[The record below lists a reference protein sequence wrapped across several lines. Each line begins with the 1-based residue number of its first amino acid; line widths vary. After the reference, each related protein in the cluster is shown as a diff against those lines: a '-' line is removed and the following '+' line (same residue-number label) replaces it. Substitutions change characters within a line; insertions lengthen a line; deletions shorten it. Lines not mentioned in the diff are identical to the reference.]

1 MKNTKNPKEDAYIRD
16 VIKRG
21 DEGSDL
27 LGELSRQSWDKN
39 YILQYNGR
47 AYIKLPENEQTVVI
61 FQLTGPQE
69 ETDPRKYTKKTMERL
84 VQITK
89 ENDLTPLAIAN
100 VIDSQTGDPP
110 MLKDIMNELLNS
122 GIPVING
129 ENAILGKERMDHP
142 VSLAITCIAK
152 PEGES
157 KNLKEGV
164 FQYNG
169 RAFAVFY
176 HRNQLIFANSDG
188 VGTKTEF
195 YERALELGIRKTKYA
210 LHDSLAMKLDDAA
223 KQCIRVMA
231 ICDIVEHTENFDT
244 AYLKKHA
251 EHLGV
256 RYDLNYLLQCEV
268 SPKFKGYKQSAPAF
282 NVSGSAVG
290 LIPETQLE
298 KEFVP
303 EAGDFLIA
311 LAGEKPSPRS
321 NGITARRKFLIEKYG
336 LDWHSNPEFKE
347 RIEILEY
354 LTTPAT
360 IFYPLFVYLLK
371 QGTVTAVFH
380 LSGGTYNGKLA
391 RPLAKH
397 NFIAVI
403 ESLFP
408 LSKEELFFLNQD
420 FSEQNVRNAFAK
432 WPMGAEGFVS
442 TPDLESALE
451 QINMFNRYKT
461 VDKYRAKL
469 AGRIYP
475 PGALLLNPGI
485 GEYPIHFGGS

>member
-1 MKNTKNPKEDAYIRD
+1 MKNPKNSKGDEYIRD
-16 VIKRG
+16 VIKQG
-21 DEGSDL
+21 DKGSDL
-27 LGELSRQSWDKN
+27 LGELSRQSWDED
-39 YILQYNGR
+39 YILQHNCR
-47 AYIKLPENEQTVVI
+47 AYIKLPENEQAVVV

-84 VQITK
+84 MQIAK
-89 ENDLTPLAIAN
+89 ENNLVPLAIAN
-100 VIDSQTGDPP
+100 VIDSQTGDIL
-110 MLKDIMNELLNS
+110 MLEDIMNEMLNS

-152 PEGES
+152 PS
-157 KNLKEGV
+157 KNLKEGI
-164 FQYNG
+164 FRYNG

-176 HRNQLIFANSDG
+176 HRNQLVFANSDG

-195 YERALELGIRKTKYA
+195 YERALELGMERTGNA
-210 LHDSLAMKLDDAA
+210 LRDSLAMKLDDAA
-223 KQCIRVMA
+223 KQCIRIMA
-231 ICDIVEHTENFDT
+231 VCDIVEHTKNFNPT
-244 AYLKKHA
+244 NLMSYA
-251 EHLGV
+251 EHLSEKYGFH
-256 RYDLNYLLQCEV
+256 YLLQCED
-268 SPKFKGYKQSAPAF
+268 SPKFRGYKHGAPAF

-298 KEFVP
+298 KKFVP
-303 EAGDFLIA
+303 GAGDFLIA

-336 LDWHSNPEFKE
+336 LDWHLNPEFKE
-347 RIEILEY
+347 RREILEY

-360 IFYPLFVYLLK
+360 IFYPLFIYLLK
-371 QGTVTAVFH
+371 QEVATAVFH
-380 LSGGTYNGKLA
+380 LSGGAYNGKLA

-403 ESLFP
+403 ESLLP

-420 FSEQNVRNAFAK
+420 FSEQNVKNAFAK
-432 WPMGAEGFVS
+432 WPIGAEGFVS

-451 QINMFNRYKT
+451 QINRFNSDKG
-461 VDKYRAKL
+461 DKYRAKL

-485 GEYPIHFGGS
+485 GEYPIHFDGS